1 MRVYTFSEARQNF
14 ASILELAQKEGVVRI
29 NRRDG
34 KSFVIQPVE
43 DNDSPLNIKGV
54 NLDLS
59 ADEIVDAVREG
70 RERNNY

>member
-34 KSFVIQPVE
+34 KSFVIRPVE

>member
-34 KSFVIQPVE
+34 KSFIIQPVE

-59 ADEIVDAVREG
+59 AEEIVDAVREG
-70 RERNNY
+70 RERNHD